1 MNVWKLREDVV
12 LAVRECCTQAGEDTW
27 IWVGVDESCV
37 VPSEFVRD
45 GAIALDIT
53 DDAVA
58 EFEISQGVLS
68 FYASFGN
75 DPTDVLVAVPLSR
88 IGLVG
93 PATAPTEGVS
103 FRIMETPAALKS
115 KVEEMKRPAETEA
128 EKPAAAATEFRRPMR
143 IK

>member
-1 MNVWKLREDVV
+1 MLH
-12 LAVRECCTQAGEDTW
+12 AGGVKTLGV
-27 IWVGVDESCV
+27 WVGVDESCV
-37 VPSEFVRD
+37 VPAEFVRD